1 MAVVCDG
8 LGGLSLGEV
17 ASGNVILAFDKWF
30 KEQFMAGAEWTGES
44 IRNSWEDI
52 IYSMNQKIKEYGASQ
67 GRRNGNDYYGSS
79 ILKRINTMP
88 YMLGDSRLYELSDGC
103 RQIHRGSDINCKRT
117 GTGNYHE
124 RTGVDRQPA
133 QCALQCI
140 GVTQKLLPAFYIGN
154 INGEAAYLV
163 CSDGFRHVIT
173 PDEIYQLCRPL
184 QNLTQKVMQVN
195 LTSLVERVKQRGERD
210 NISAVLIQVGR
221 ETC

>member
-1 MAVVCDG
+1 MAP
-8 LGGLSLGEV
+8 
-17 ASGNVILAFDKWF
+17 
-30 KEQFMAGAEWTGES
+30 GAEWTGES

-67 GRRNGNDYYGSS
+67 GVEMGTTITAVLFLKDKYYA
-79 ILKRINTMP
+79 IHV
-88 YMLGDSRLYELSDGC
+88 GDSRLYELSDGC
-103 RQIHRGSDINCKRT
+103 RQITEDQTLIAKEQALTDSRRN
-117 GTGNYHE
+117 
-124 RTGVDRQPA
+124 VL
-133 QCALQCI
+133 LQCI
-140 GVTQKLLPAFYIGN
+140 GVTQKLLPAFYSGN